1 MQITLF
7 SFLSAVLWSS
17 VLIIAIY
24 FLRKTH
30 YKHYFGMLTIVLL
43 YLFCAARVFLPLEFP
58 HAYIINDQTVYPHIY
73 QALTNDDG
81 LVKGISLL
89 HILCVIWIGVLGVLL
104 IRYICNYYKASK
116 SIEQYAE
123 VCDEHVQHLV
133 NEVKSLVKK
142 DIDVTVFM
150 VSNIDTPFGFGLFR
164 KRILLPR
171 RNYDEEELR
180 YILLHEYTH
189 FTNRDILVKLLVSL
203 FCMIFWWDP
212 VAHLLKR
219 DLEQTLEIKCDLSV
233 AKRLNAQERAGYL
246 RTIISTLKHSNLQN
260 TPPSAATAFFN
271 GNGNAAVEVKER
283 FKAVMDCN
291 KGKFYQAANTLIMC
305 VFVVFLCL
313 SYSIIP
319 QPMFDAPES
328 TESGAIDFD
337 TSSSYLRQDK
347 DGNYWLC
354 IGGMEPLSVPE
365 SDASFYLET
374 GISIIKE

>member
-73 QALTNDDG
+73 QALTNEDG

-89 HILCVIWIGVLGVLL
+89 HILCVIWIGVFGVLL
-104 IRYICNYYKASK
+104 IRYILNYYKASK
-116 SIEQYAE
+116 SIVQYAE
-123 VCDEHVQHLV
+123 VCDERVQHLV

-142 DIDVTVFM
+142 DINVTVFM

-164 KRILLPR
+164 KKILLPR

-233 AKRLNAQERAGYL
+233 AKRLNMQERAGYL

-271 GNGNAAVEVKER
+271 GNGKAAVEVKER
-283 FKAVMDCN
+283 FSAVMNCN

-305 VFVVFLCL
+305 VFVVFLCV

-319 QPMFDAPES
+319 QPVFDAPES
-328 TESGAIDFD
+328 TEQDAVDFD
-337 TSSSYLRQDK
+337 PSNAYVQQEA
-347 DGNYWLC
+347 DGSYWLYVRNAPY
-354 IGGMEPLSVPE
+354 ISVSE
-365 SDASFYLET
+365 EEAVFYKNL
-374 GISIIKE
+374 GFPIY